1 MEKQW
6 TMSGMVCEDNRGL
19 IPLGGD
25 ISAEETRETLSVN
38 DLIRVI
44 FFFFL
49 PVTPFGLT
57 YLWDIESATETLFIP
72 GPLWGWGP
80 QALLLLSLCCGVHCT
95 LGGKLWCPN
104 KILWQWTNFPQGPVS
119 QQIAP
124 TVTWPLFPWMRETWE
139 NFCWFPCS
147 SGNPPGPRRS
157 LV

>member
-1 MEKQW
+1 MDNEWHGMWRQQGPDTLRRWHFCWGNKRDFECQW
-6 TMSGMVCEDNRGL
+6 SYKSH
-19 IPLGGD
+19 I
-25 ISAEETRETLSVN
+25 
-38 DLIRVI
+38 
-44 FFFFL
+44 FFL